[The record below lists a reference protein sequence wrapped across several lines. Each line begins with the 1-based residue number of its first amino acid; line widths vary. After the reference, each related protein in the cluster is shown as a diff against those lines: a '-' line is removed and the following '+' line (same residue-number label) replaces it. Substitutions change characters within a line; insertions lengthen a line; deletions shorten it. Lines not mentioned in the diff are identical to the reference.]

1 MIILWSAKFQYFHL
15 PNKLG
20 GVAME
25 LDVNVLH
32 DAWSY
37 SIVFYIM
44 PSPYSFRSNDK
55 WQNQVILWIEKPGAA
70 ADPSSAFWFIGGCCS
85 YRITHFKSLLRICRG
100 LQYWANVWRQ
110 GRGCRRGGICRRGR
124 SFPAGRSLSAA
135 LKFAR
140 RVKAVDGAD
149 VYRQSGGCRR
159 GGISRQ
165 GRSFPE
171 GRSMSAGWKFASR
184 VKAVAGA

>member
-55 WQNQVILWIEKPGAA
+55 
-70 ADPSSAFWFIGGCCS
+70 
-85 YRITHFKSLLRICRG
+85 
-100 LQYWANVWRQ
+100 
-110 GRGCRRGGICRRGR
+110 
-124 SFPAGRSLSAA
+124 
-135 LKFAR
+135 
-140 RVKAVDGAD
+140 
-149 VYRQSGGCRR
+149 
-159 GGISRQ
+159 
-165 GRSFPE
+165 
-171 GRSMSAGWKFASR
+171 
-184 VKAVAGA
+184 